1 MFEGKNGHV
10 TDEFFILPVSLPCI
24 WSVGISGVHSCG
36 TQERWAE
43 DGRGV
48 YRLGSSAYESKLG
61 HPKIDAVCDHQ
72 QTT

>member
-1 MFEGKNGHV
+1 MLLMSFLFCQCPCLVFGVLGYRV
-10 TDEFFILPVSLPCI
+10 FIAA
-24 WSVGISGVHSCG
+24 G